1 VLQVDAALPPLQPD
15 GVRLLQCQRA
25 ERSTMGVLR
34 QLFGPSRE
42 EVWQQLAAELGA
54 NYESGFWTGAKVS
67 IEYGQWTITLDSYT
81 VSTGKSHHHYTRFR
95 APYVNPDGFRFG
107 IYRKNLFTP
116 LAKWMGMQDIEV
128 GHAEF
133 DQAFVIQGN
142 NDKQVKALFADDSIR
157 KLIAVQPDVSFMV
170 RGDQG
175 WFSRIHPEGVDEL
188 YFQASGIIK
197 DLPRLKELFALFG
210 LVLDR
215 LCDLGSA
222 YESAGIAT
230 KQDGHP

>member
-1 VLQVDAALPPLQPD
+1 M
-15 GVRLLQCQRA
+15 
-25 ERSTMGVLR
+25 SFLR

-42 EVWQQLAAELGA
+42 EVWKQLAAEIGA
-54 NYESGFWTGAKVS
+54 RFESGFWTGSKVE
-67 IEYGQWTITLDSYT
+67 IDYGQWTITLDSYT
-81 VSTGKSHHHYTRFR
+81 VSTGKTHHHYTRFR

-107 IYRKNLFTP
+107 IYRKHLFTP

-133 DQAFVIQGN
+133 DEAFVIQGN
-142 NDKQVKALFADDSIR
+142 NDQQVKALFADESIR
-157 KLIAVQPDVSFMV
+157 RLISAQPDVSFMV

-188 YFQASGIIK
+188 YFQAHGIIK

-210 LVLDR
+210 FVLDR
-215 LCDLGSA
+215 LCDQGAA
-222 YESAGIAT
+222 YESVSKGT
-230 KQDGHP
+230 

>member
-1 VLQVDAALPPLQPD
+1 
-15 GVRLLQCQRA
+15 
-25 ERSTMGVLR
+25 LR

>member
-1 VLQVDAALPPLQPD
+1 
-15 GVRLLQCQRA
+15 
-25 ERSTMGVLR
+25 MGLLR
-34 QLFGPSRE
+34 QLFGPSRDE
-42 EVWQQLAAELGA
+42 IWKQLAAETGA
-54 NYESGFWTGAKVS
+54 SYESEFWTGSKVS
-67 IEYGQWTITLDSYT
+67 IDYGQWTITLDAYT
-81 VSTGKSHHHYTRFR
+81 VNTGKTQHTYTRFR

-116 LAKWMGMQDIEV
+116 LAKWLGMQDIEV

-133 DQAFVIQGN
+133 DEAFVIQGN
-142 NDKQVKALFADDSIR
+142 NDQQVKALFAGDSIR
-157 KLIAVQPDVSFMV
+157 KLIAAQPDVSFMV

-188 YFQASGIIK
+188 YFQAYGIIQ

-215 LCDLGSA
+215 LCELGSA
-222 YESAGIAT
+222 YESSPLT
-230 KQDGHP
+230 NPSN

>member
-1 VLQVDAALPPLQPD
+1 
-15 GVRLLQCQRA
+15 
-25 ERSTMGVLR
+25 MGVLR

>member
-1 VLQVDAALPPLQPD
+1 
-15 GVRLLQCQRA
+15 
-25 ERSTMGVLR
+25 MGLLR

-42 EVWQQLAAELGA
+42 EVWTQLAAEIGA
-54 NYESGFWTGAKVS
+54 NYESDFWTGTKVS
-67 IEYGQWTITLDSYT
+67 IDYGQWTITLDAYT
-81 VSTGKSHHHYTRFR
+81 VNTGQTQHTYTRFR

-107 IYRKNLFTP
+107 IYRKHLFTP
-116 LAKWMGMQDIEV
+116 LAKWLGMQDIEV
-128 GHAEF
+128 GHPEF
-133 DQAFVIQGN
+133 DEAFVIQGN
-142 NDKQVKALFADDSIR
+142 NDQLVKALFADDSIR
-157 KLIAVQPDVSFMV
+157 KLIAAQPDVSFMV

-188 YFQASGIIK
+188 YFQAYGIIQ

-222 YESAGIAT
+222 YESGPRAIG
-230 KQDGHP
+230 

>member
-1 VLQVDAALPPLQPD
+1 
-15 GVRLLQCQRA
+15 
-25 ERSTMGVLR
+25 M
-34 QLFGPSRE
+34 
-42 EVWQQLAAELGA
+42 
-54 NYESGFWTGAKVS
+54 
-67 IEYGQWTITLDSYT
+67 
-81 VSTGKSHHHYTRFR
+81 
-95 APYVNPDGFRFG
+95 NPDGFHFG
-107 IYRKNLFTP
+107 IYRKHLFTP

-133 DQAFVIQGN
+133 DEVFVIQGN
-142 NDKQVKALFADDSIR
+142 HNGQVKALFADDSIR
-157 KLIAVQPDVSFMV
+157 RLIAAQPDVSFMV

-197 DLPRLKELFALFG
+197 ELPRLKELFALFG

-222 YESAGIAT
+222 YESASIAT
-230 KQDGHP
+230 KQDGQP